1 MNKKI
6 TISDAELKILE
17 TLWAAEQPLNAAQIR
32 SILSENENWERTT
45 VLTLIQR
52 LLKKGMLSQEKR
64 EVYYYA
70 PCIKREEYVEEE
82 TKNFVKKFYKGSSRN
97 LAAALMDSEA
107 LTREDIEELRNY
119 FNQNYKG
126 ASRRI

>member
-6 TISDAELKILE
+6 IISDAELKILK

-52 LLKKGMLSQEKR
+52 LLKKGVLSQEKR

-82 TKNFVKKFYKGSSRN
+82 TKNFVKKFYEGSSRN